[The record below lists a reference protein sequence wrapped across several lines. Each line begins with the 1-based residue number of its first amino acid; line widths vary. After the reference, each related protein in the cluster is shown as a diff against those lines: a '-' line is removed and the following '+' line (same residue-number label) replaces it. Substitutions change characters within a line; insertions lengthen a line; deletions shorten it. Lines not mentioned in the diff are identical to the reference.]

1 MGICNLWCS
10 NITKKEKKKKSH
22 RGLDQRLEKET
33 KRIVLL
39 NKMKWQSKTFISS
52 FRNHDMQFL
61 YSISLF
67 QYPCPTLTE
76 PLISVQLSLLLGYT
90 IDFERPWNYPSSW
103 GLLYVF
109 HSPRSANTISKPTCF
124 CLCVKNLKRLKEL
137 ATRTT
142 RQCHIAFKTLLYS
155 L

>member
-1 MGICNLWCS
+1 MALFGFGCNYQLGSDIFRPNRLQMNFVDFGEKLYLLFQPWLNLHIRLIHALNKTGICNLWCS
-10 NITKKEKKKKSH
+10 NITKKEKKKESP

-52 FRNHDMQFL
+52 FRNHNMQFL

-76 PLISVQLSLLLGYT
+76 PLISVQPSLLLGYT
-90 IDFERPWNYPSSW
+90 IDFERP
-103 GLLYVF
+103 
-109 HSPRSANTISKPTCF
+109 
-124 CLCVKNLKRLKEL
+124 
-137 ATRTT
+137 
-142 RQCHIAFKTLLYS
+142 
-155 L
+155 